1 MAAPARYFPASF
13 IHPTDTT
20 GAAAPVHRFY
30 SMKDFYDDDEERGPS
45 KSQLKREMTEL
56 QKLGTKLTELSDK
69 QLTQIPLEGELAI
82 AINDYR
88 RIKHREG
95 RRRMLQFIGRL
106 MREIDVAPLQK
117 AYDNLF
123 MQSQEITQRLHQAEQ
138 WRERLL
144 KEDNQK
150 ALDDFLAAFP
160 EADRQHLR
168 QLIRSAQKEQSQNKP
183 PAAARKL
190 FRYIRELNEGEVSD
204 GDGDDTA
211 MGSGASPD
219 A

>member
-1 MAAPARYFPASF
+1 
-13 IHPTDTT
+13 
-20 GAAAPVHRFY
+20 
-30 SMKDFYDDDEERGPS
+30 MKEFFDDDAERGPS

-56 QKLGTKLTELSDK
+56 QQLGTKLAELSDK
-69 QLTQIPLEGELAI
+69 QLAQIPLEGELAI

-106 MREIDVAPLQK
+106 MRETDVAPLQK

-144 KEDNQK
+144 KTDNQK
-150 ALDDFLAAFP
+150 ALDAFLTEFP

-168 QLIRSAQKEQSQNKP
+168 QLLRTAQKEQSQNKP

-190 FRYIRELNEGEVSD
+190 FRYIRELNEGEASLED
-204 GDGDDTA
+204 DSANAAGDE
-211 MGSGASPD
+211 GSGA
-219 A
+219 